1 MSTKTEF
8 VSAAGE
14 WTQLSLHN
22 SMGSFFHHAR
32 HLGLSPMHLGALL
45 KMGKEGVNRVA
56 DLGGDFG
63 VTRPAVSQMLDRLVA
78 LGLVTRTEGPV
89 DRRAKRIELTES
101 GKQTVSKVMFSR
113 HEWIERI
120 AELMSEE
127 EITIC
132 TKAFKILSSKARELE
147 ERQR

>member
-1 MSTKTEF
+1 MHS
-8 VSAAGE
+8 
-14 WTQLSLHN
+14 
-22 SMGSFFHHAR
+22 SMGGFFHHAR
-32 HLGLSPMHLGALL
+32 RMGLSPMHLGALL
-45 KMGKEGVNRVA
+45 RMGNEGVNRVA

-78 LGLVTRTEGPV
+78 LGLVTRTEGSS
-89 DRRAKRIELTES
+89 DRRAKRIELTEL
-101 GKQTVSKVMFSR
+101 GRQTVSRIMLSR

-132 TKAFKILSSKARELE
+132 TKAFRILVDKARGIE
-147 ERQR
+147 EGRR

>member
-1 MSTKTEF
+1 
-8 VSAAGE
+8 
-14 WTQLSLHN
+14 
-22 SMGSFFHHAR
+22 MGN
-32 HLGLSPMHLGALL
+32 
-45 KMGKEGVNRVA
+45 EGVNRVA

-78 LGLVTRTEGPV
+78 LGLVTRTEGSS
-89 DRRAKRIELTES
+89 DRRAKRIELTEL
-101 GKQTVSKVMFSR
+101 GRQTVSRIMLSR

-132 TKAFKILSSKARELE
+132 TKAFRILVDKARGIE
-147 ERQR
+147 EGRR